1 MRTDCGF
8 LLSIT
13 LQLLTIT
20 TYLTDFST
28 TMREFL
34 VFKSRFQLTVTV
46 ERSQLKLIYL
56 GLLVLLGTNN

>member
-56 GLLVLLGTNN
+56 GLLVLIGTNN